1 MPETD
6 HTFCRLSV
14 NVNKIAL
21 LRNSRGGRRPDL
33 LALAADIE
41 RFGAHGITVHP
52 RPDERHVRFD
62 DLAPLKAQ
70 TVGEFNIEGYPDERW
85 MQAVLAIR
93 PAQATLVPDPPG
105 ALTSS
110 AGWDTIGQRNRLTEI
125 CAELKRNGIR
135 ASVFIDADPRMA
147 EGAAAAGAD
156 RIELYTGPYAE
167 HFPHNREA
175 AIAPYLPAATA
186 AHAAGLGIN
195 AGHDLDLN
203 NLAYF
208 HQQIPHLAEVSIGH
222 AIISDAL
229 YFGLENVVRMYL
241 HQLNKK

>member
-1 MPETD
+1 MSETD
-6 HTFCRLSV
+6 HTICRLSV

-21 LRNSRGGRRPDL
+21 LRNSRGGNRPDL
-33 LALAADIE
+33 LTLAADIE
-41 RFGAHGITVHP
+41 RYGAHGITVHP

-110 AGWDTIGQRNRLTEI
+110 AGWDTTAQRSRLTEI
-125 CAELKRNGIR
+125 CSEFRRNGIR
-135 ASVFIDADPRMA
+135 ASIFIDADPRMA

-175 AIAPYLPAATA
+175 AIAPYLPAAAA